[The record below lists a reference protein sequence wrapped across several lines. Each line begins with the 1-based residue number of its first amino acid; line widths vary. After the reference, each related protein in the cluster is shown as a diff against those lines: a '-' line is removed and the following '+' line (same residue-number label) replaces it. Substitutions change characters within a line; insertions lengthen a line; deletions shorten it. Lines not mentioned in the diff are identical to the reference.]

1 MSMDAVAHGVDLDAL
16 AQRPREAP
24 TRPCSRTSFGD
35 LNYGELL
42 PDILRVSVK
51 HRMRLP
57 REFVLVTKQML
68 YFDRYAKL
76 LAPKLNIFSDPRLV
90 AAIAAGCHCALAL
103 ITLMAVQGR
112 VTA

>member
-1 MSMDAVAHGVDLDAL
+1 M
-16 AQRPREAP
+16 
-24 TRPCSRTSFGD
+24 
-35 LNYGELL
+35 
-42 PDILRVSVK
+42 RVSVK

-90 AAIAAGCHCALAL
+90 AA
-103 ITLMAVQGR
+103 
-112 VTA
+112 VTQDVMRAHAMYEPVRN